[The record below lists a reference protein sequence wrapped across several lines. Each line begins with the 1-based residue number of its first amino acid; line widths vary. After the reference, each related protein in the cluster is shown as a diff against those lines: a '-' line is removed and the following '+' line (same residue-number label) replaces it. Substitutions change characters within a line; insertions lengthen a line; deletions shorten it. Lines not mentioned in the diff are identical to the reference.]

1 MMVRRRH
8 VAIVR
13 LYRSEALSM
22 QFIRYYNLRFLG
34 DIRFESGLWRSIR
47 LPLSLTLVHQDY
59 VSVGNIQ
66 CLIRIKE
73 KRL

>member
-8 VAIVR
+8 AAIVC
-13 LYRSEALSM
+13 LNRSEALPM

-47 LPLSLTLVHQDY
+47 LPLTLALVHQDY

-66 CLIRIKE
+66 CLI
-73 KRL
+73 